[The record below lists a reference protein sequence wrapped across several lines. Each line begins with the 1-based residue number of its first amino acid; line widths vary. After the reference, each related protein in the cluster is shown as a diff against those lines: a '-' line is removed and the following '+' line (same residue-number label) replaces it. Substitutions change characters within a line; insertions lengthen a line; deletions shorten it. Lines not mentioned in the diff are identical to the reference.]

1 MSLLVACEPFLERED
16 VSCDCDLLEDDEVEA
31 LIDQASDAIAILTG
45 GKVSGVCTDVVRPV
59 RSTPHPCF
67 PDRYGY
73 YNHLEMHDSFLRGGI
88 TLMGP
93 NPSIVQIKVDGNVVP
108 ATDYK
113 IVDGIFLHRVQGT
126 WPVKQNVLLDDTQ
139 AGTFSISYEHGIL
152 PYIAKL
158 AAEEIVCDM
167 VRRDVRTNQS
177 KSLPPSARSATIAG
191 VSIQLEQQVE
201 ELRRRAILL
210 PNLIR
215 LLTIYA
221 PDAGSPTTVYSPELE
236 DGWILHR
243 VS

>member
-1 MSLLVACEPFLERED
+1 MALLIACEPFLERED
-16 VSCDCDLLEDDEVEA
+16 ITCDCDAFDDEVVE
-31 LIDQASDAIAILTG
+31 LMIDQASDAIAILTG
-45 GKVSGVCTDVVRPV
+45 GKVSGVCTDIVRPLK
-59 RSTPHPCF
+59 STPYPCNV
-67 PDRYGY
+67 DRHGY
-73 YNHLEMHDSFLRGGI
+73 YNQWEIHDRFLSGGI

-93 NPSIVQIKVDGNVVP
+93 NPSIVEVKIDGQVLP
-108 ATDYK
+108 QSEYK
-113 IVDGIFLHRVQGT
+113 IVDGVHLYRVEGR
-126 WPVKQNVLLDDTQ
+126 WPTKQNVLADDTEPN
-139 AGTFSISYEHGIL
+139 TFSISYQFGIL

-167 VRRDVRTNQS
+167 VRRDVRTNQT

-221 PDAGSPTTVYSPELE
+221 PDGGSPTTVYSPELE

-243 VS
+243 V

>member
-1 MSLLVACEPFLERED
+1 MSLLIACQPFLQRED
-16 VSCDCDLLEDDEVEA
+16 VTCDCDLLDDETVEL

-45 GKVSGVCTDVVRPV
+45 GKVSGECTDTVRPL
-59 RSTPHPCF
+59 RSTPYLCHHHGH
-67 PDRYGY
+67 GY
-73 YNHLEMHDSFLRGGI
+73 YSPWEVHDNRLSGGI

-93 NPSIVQIKVDGNVVP
+93 NPLVTQVKIDGVVLASSEYKLVDGVNL
-108 ATDYK
+108 Y
-113 IVDGIFLHRVQGT
+113 RVEGR
-126 WPVKQNVLLDDTQ
+126 WPTKQNVLLDDTEDH
-139 AGTFSISYEHGIL
+139 TFSITYQFGIL

-167 VRRDVRTNQS
+167 IRRDIRTNQT

-221 PDAGSPTTVYSPELE
+221 PDGGSPTTVYSPELE
-236 DGWILHR
+236 DGWTLHR
-243 VS
+243 V

>member
-1 MSLLVACEPFLERED
+1 
-16 VSCDCDLLEDDEVEA
+16 
-31 LIDQASDAIAILTG
+31 
-45 GKVSGVCTDVVRPV
+45 
-59 RSTPHPCF
+59 
-67 PDRYGY
+67 
-73 YNHLEMHDSFLRGGI
+73 
-88 TLMGP
+88 
-93 NPSIVQIKVDGNVVP
+93 
-108 ATDYK
+108 
-113 IVDGIFLHRVQGT
+113 
-126 WPVKQNVLLDDTQ
+126 VLLDDTEV
-139 AGTFSISYEHGIL
+139 GTFSITYEHGIL

-167 VRRDVRTNQS
+167 VRRDVRTNQA

-243 VS
+243 IT